1 MHKAKE
7 KAIKE
12 YNYKKS
18 SSSKVRQKKGRKEKW
33 NCKQIENSKMGLRS
47 PY

>member
-1 MHKAKE
+1 MAKFTQLEGEHQGKE

-33 NCKQIENSKMGLRS
+33 NCKSNRK
-47 PY
+47 